1 MSCVKPN
8 FTSTNRISIVVNEGD
23 NVDSLVQKILDKKWG
38 FALSK
43 DESEDQLTW
52 EDSIKNF
59 LDAVEKHL
67 KGKGV
72 NSEIINNVKSSL
84 QTNLLSNALSVE
96 DSEDNEAEIPDA
108 ELDTSKQK
116 AEIKLSTQL
125 RTIFGDDKILTDN
138 FYKEFKS
145 EIFRRTI
152 IQIGNS
158 VSTSKIIYD
167 VDSLN
172 RAIMQYQSKLHNILY
187 TYLKNHDLLPEG
199 KRVANLY
206 DDDGNI
212 NLDYSK
218 NLNAFQQFL
227 NSQDNLQKRISTET
241 YSGNKE
247 LLEAVHAFLSLE
259 YFKELMF
266 KSVGKYLYINTQQT
280 QPIIEVDG
288 RVQYKYSINKKNV
301 NLASGWQNEIR
312 DGIDEIGSFSQL
324 VIEQVP
330 LLNTD
335 TTLDKVSTITAFL
348 KLKYAISRLGDS
360 SKLPN
365 RIRIRNAYKNLTKNT
380 IGAWKEI
387 LEVLNN
393 ARIDGN
399 LKKELIKAG
408 TTEGKEKV
416 ALTDNDFNIFESVY
430 EYFFNKQ
437 NGVYHI
443 ERLNEFSGGRSNYG
457 ITESLFATINSTTEA
472 NYLEMR
478 LVDGNYTMR
487 YKEKWNSRD
496 RMFQLRKAIND
507 SVHRKED
514 AHFLDDFNIL
524 STGAV
529 QFGNFLIEVSKRPAL
544 GIFSPVTDYSL
555 LDITKDDKVLSLNE
569 YFKEELEEIYS
580 EEGRKNILNN
590 KDQKYTEF
598 INFLSNVDSKLGTK
612 FLSDSGLQQLRIYN
626 QVWSSNYN
634 GPSLN
639 HLFITAARI
648 AAAYKVNNEFKKQKE
663 KNSELTSFDILKYL
677 KTSNPTPYSG
687 LKLLNVNDKSIV
699 NKYEGGIFIGGVPTT
714 SDVLDVISDAEAI
727 FQGDNTKS
735 VTKNLENNNIPNVSV
750 NFTDIIQ
757 EFQNQES
764 YGEETPT
771 SKLLFSG
778 ETGAYNIVDTII
790 DTDVETR
797 NGRKSVDQFTTS
809 ELLYHSLVN
818 KFIYGIQNTGMFIS
832 QPTVYS
838 DKKKF
843 LNFVVNWKSIKQYND
858 VFEKGES
865 KNVYKIP
872 EQVHINTILE
882 TQGEYYKT
890 LFHKI
895 ADDYRIIFDIKS
907 DDDQQVFLIA
917 NKEMKK
923 LSKEHGKN
931 ARFQF
936 IKKAN
941 AKKVKIFED
950 LHYRNLSS
958 NLISPN
964 ETLYYYA
971 TNLYTPENLPNFLKE
986 QKIAYVN
993 QLLDNYVI
1001 IGADVMIRDAL
1012 SKCGVKD
1019 ADWIEDNLLVLA
1031 KVDGKNII
1039 SGDQIPAGANIELN
1053 PILNTYFYLH
1063 NVIDNNIK
1071 LGISGHELHHKIKSI
1086 KKVLADTKFPA
1097 QTYLDIE
1104 QSINDDYNSLIGTE
1118 SQEEQDSILKDIEY
1132 KRKALN
1138 NVYYTLISLAQ
1149 NAQFKRTVPI
1159 PGTIRPFSQNTLKG
1173 IASTYNCA
1181 VVEDLKALTHDFLGN
1196 YGFEDASSNVDAHDG
1211 SAWIDPFT
1219 SILENYSLEDSE
1231 GGEVKKPIWDV
1242 DEPEYGVRRLVKY
1255 ASNTISNRIM
1265 LQSSKSNL
1273 IMYKLFKKMTN
1284 SKKFDDIDLIDDW
1297 FITGGYNSSSFS
1309 TNIINKENP
1318 LFYSHNGNYYQII
1331 DFGKDI
1337 INGQKVYFTVE
1348 RDVDDSGNSLG
1359 RKAYKVYHYF
1369 DANSNHIKV
1378 KEGQNPPVAM
1388 NTINSLFELHAAM
1401 GGIESMSIRNGKLV
1415 ESEASNRAVAHFM
1428 IYVSKPTEKY
1438 NELEGT
1444 THYNK
1449 GADIT
1454 QEYFEQPLKT
1464 KLINYLINQSA
1475 IKNGASN
1482 INSVNSLT
1490 DDSELLYDTYSTLK
1504 YGIQQDSDHTA
1515 DEGKVTEMSQV
1526 ISALDANGLY
1536 HDEVLEIYRTLG
1548 QQTIKAAQIEE
1559 EAINS
1564 NYDKL
1569 YEVIGKTL
1577 VNNIQRDERGLTR
1590 AILYQIRKNFG
1601 LSSNHSLDKIKIPF
1615 SDPSIYGKIMQ
1626 VMGSILNKKS
1636 IKRKYPGM
1644 GQVMVPAFGIYQV
1657 WEIDGKKYQYK
1668 DLLKRAIKYNQD
1680 LGEQGISDTGD
1691 PIEFN
1696 NKIVDQYLNVVSP
1709 NEIVFSQNGINSLY
1723 KIDPTNVINI
1733 TYIDSNGIIKIKEN
1747 VKLNS
1752 LPDYYNFKENQLEFI
1767 NDPNGL
1773 NLGATNII
1781 SIEKNNKVPRDLAPT
1796 RIHFTYEYNG
1806 QQYTTNIFD
1815 TWPYKEM
1822 YQAMKA
1828 KKLEEAKKQNKN
1840 EEDSE
1845 LLKFYKK
1852 KIKDLQSFIP
1862 GFLAQLEKGS
1872 YAFRDSTGQIVKTT
1886 IIQMSNQAAETI
1898 MSNVYKSKMG
1908 IEDGDEIPDIDSSEY
1923 FRTSV
1928 RPLDSTVYD
1937 YDFQLITKNNNGNI
1951 YISLNPLTED
1961 NENYQSRYQPWKTTN
1976 ITKVKVNKN
1985 TDSSNVMNRV
1995 YYIDNNNI
2003 RQFEIGRDLDVS
2015 DEIYYDEDTKSYKS
2029 ITTNEVITGRRL
2041 FREIDEN
2048 GQIRVLE
2055 YVEFL
2060 LKNEIKPKRGQSF
2073 IKYNIDQAKLNR
2085 VLLKSINPKNQQE
2098 TPEKFGN
2105 ALTNIIE
2112 SLYKS
2117 DSFLMIT
2124 PARRF
2129 KKENYNK
2136 ITTVLRNLS
2145 ERNKNNDL
2153 GEYLRNILNNVFTHS
2168 SGTIK
2173 SEGYINL
2180 DSGNTIK
2187 LNEEV
2192 ERLGIDRNNEYGN
2205 KLIRTLRSNVKTNP
2219 TLAQNFV
2226 RIRDQFEQ
2234 SKISY
2239 YDQIYLDK
2247 VAQKQFASFQKS
2259 LFFTSSRIPAQTLQS
2274 FMKMECI
2281 GFNGVDTNY
2290 CAVSHFQT
2298 FLQGSDYDIDKSYM
2312 MGLSFDNNGLYMGW
2326 SDLFSYDSLAE
2337 IEASEELPMP
2347 KGRKY
2352 INLELN
2358 KDLAD
2363 IIITKEESDSII
2375 NEPNKVRRIQNIAKL
2390 IKRLN
2395 KAADKNTISIGF
2407 EDESINGNNF
2417 VNNIL
2422 NKHEQTQ
2429 FGNNTDAILKNYI
2442 SSNIQKLIQ
2451 KLGNL
2456 ADAYTPVEMGALR
2469 GMLEYSPKQGLA
2481 TSLTLFNPAM
2491 IPIMQNTNMTGKQGT
2506 GIAANGQ
2513 KGLFMWRFG
2522 TLDTLKNH
2530 NENRDLVTFNVKID
2544 GVYGRFAYEQA
2555 LKEQEIESKKDLGE
2569 RKTVEIPS
2577 LTPTLIQS
2585 LPDLGQYTTGLSVL
2599 HPSIKSDN
2607 IGSQYISAATDNAK
2621 ELILAAINSGTKLMK
2636 CHLYLLSLGFDVN
2649 DIISFMTSP
2658 AVSFIDSISDEN
2670 IFNGTQIKINDAIDF
2685 AKKCIVEQIN
2695 YNEAKDLESKQK
2707 IKEDLNTYSIRGIQ
2721 RVITDS
2727 FKIKLSKVQN
2737 LEQFL
2742 NDLYSLENILKGAN
2756 EFSSFGNILG
2766 INQGIPQTKEDL
2778 IAWKNKFV
2786 TAINVAISNKGLFNK
2801 DKKIQYCDVIKQYFL
2816 KIHPEIFKDG
2826 DSDNFNLGNAYAL
2839 LGLEKGGK
2847 PAIQNALTQLF
2858 YKQFE
2863 DIINFDVDKWLDD
2876 QEYRDKT
2883 SQFYNLIKQS
2893 INVFYL
2899 IDNIP
2904 HFKNMFRIANILN
2917 KIDQRISLKS
2927 QISNYFTEQLNQKYP
2942 YAPNDYASKLLPII
2956 DEILIGHYIKSSG
2969 ISIKL
2974 KDDAWKMLNKHYQ
2987 EVPATKTLNI
2997 LTDHDISSFKFIFEN
3012 YIIPELQNGTLL
3024 DNSKDNTEIMN
3035 NEFIKNLMITS
3046 ERGKPLYK
3054 EDINLLL
3061 TDSNDEVRR
3070 KYQTLLQGLKALKDY
3085 SYNGTPLVDLFMLY
3099 NIIVNKNRYGAERM
3113 TEIFEDFILDFDSE
3127 NMNSSFLAR
3136 YLINLGEEDY
3146 NKQLYNKIISSVTL
3160 TDLLQKAA
3168 PLVSRIDDNRQEP
3181 FIKILDPNQGYVF
3194 YEKTTRSYSRNPID
3208 LLVPIPGELYNQ
3220 TIERQV
3226 RFQEYEFGMVYSQYV
3241 SEIINNLMSDNFEY
3255 ILDQLMQ
3262 NLTVQQI
3269 TKCDQ

>member
-8 FTSTNRISIVVNEGD
+8 FTSKNRISIVVNLDD
-23 NVDSLVQKILDKKWG
+23 NANSLTQKIIYKKWG
-38 FALSK
+38 FALYK
-43 DESEDQLTW
+43 NESEDQSTW
-52 EDSIKNF
+52 EESISNF
-59 LDAVEKHL
+59 LNAIEKHL
-67 KGKGV
+67 NGKGV
-72 NSEIINNVKSSL
+72 NPEIIAEIKSNL
-84 QTNLLSNALSVE
+84 QTNLLSNTLPVE
-96 DSEDNEAEIPDA
+96 DQEDNEAEIPDA

-125 RTIFGDDKILTDN
+125 RNVFGDDRILTNN
-138 FYKEFKS
+138 FYKGFKS

-158 VSTSKIIYD
+158 VSTSRIIYD
-167 VDSLN
+167 VDTLN
-172 RAIMQYQSKLHNILY
+172 RAIMQYQSELHNILY
-187 TYLKNHDLLPEG
+187 TYLKKYNLLPEG

-206 DDDGNI
+206 NEDGNI
-212 NLDYSK
+212 NPEYSK
-218 NLNAFQQFL
+218 NLNAFQEFL

-247 LLEAVHAFLSLE
+247 LLNAVHAFLSLE

-266 KSVGKYLYINTQQT
+266 KSVGKYLYINTQQN
-280 QPIIEVDG
+280 QPIVEIDG
-288 RVQYKYSINKKNV
+288 QIRYKYSINKKNV

-324 VIEQVP
+324 IIEQIP
-330 LLNTD
+330 LINTD
-335 TTLDKVSTITAFL
+335 TTLDKISTITAFL

-365 RIRIRNAYKNLTKNT
+365 RIRIRNAYKNITKNT
-380 IGAWKEI
+380 IGAWKKI
-387 LEVLNN
+387 LEVLDN
-393 ARIDGN
+393 AKADGN
-399 LKKELIKAG
+399 LKRELIKAG

-430 EYFFNKQ
+430 DYFFNKQ
-437 NGVYHI
+437 NGVYNI

-478 LVDGNYTMR
+478 LVDGNYVVR

-507 SVHRKED
+507 NVHRKED
-514 AHFLDDFNIL
+514 THFLDDFNIL
-524 STGAV
+524 STGAI
-529 QFGNFLIEVSKRPAL
+529 QFGDFLIEVSKRPSL
-544 GIFSPVTDYSL
+544 GIFSPVTDYSS
-555 LDITKDDKVLSLNE
+555 LDIVKDNKVLNLND
-569 YFKEELEEIYS
+569 YFKAELEESYS

-590 KDQKYTEF
+590 KDKKYTEF
-598 INFLSNVDSKLGTK
+598 INFLFNIDSKLGTK

-626 QVWSSNYN
+626 QIWESNYN
-634 GPSLN
+634 GHSLN
-639 HLFITAARI
+639 HLIITAARV

-687 LKLLNVNDKSIV
+687 LKLLDVNDRSVV

-735 VTKNLENNNIPNVSV
+735 VTRNLENNNIPNVSV
-750 NFTDIIQ
+750 AFTDIIQ

-797 NGRKSVDQFTTS
+797 NGKKSVDQFTTS

-843 LNFVVNWKSIKQYND
+843 LNFVVNWKSIKQYSD
-858 VFEKGES
+858 VFEKGEY

-895 ADDYRIIFDIKS
+895 ADDYRTIFNINS
-907 DDDQQVFLIA
+907 TDDQQVFLIA
-917 NKEMKK
+917 NREMKK
-923 LSKEHGKN
+923 FSEKWGKQ
-931 ARFQF
+931 AKIQF
-936 IKKAN
+936 IKEATSKGI
-941 AKKVKIFED
+941 KVFED
-950 LHYRNLSS
+950 LHYRNLSKT
-958 NLISPN
+958 LISPN

-971 TNLYTPENLPNFLKE
+971 TNLYTSENLPNFLKE

-1001 IGADVMIRDAL
+1001 ISADAIIRDAL
-1012 SKCGVKD
+1012 SKCDVKD
-1019 ADWIEDNLLVLA
+1019 SDWIEDNLLILA
-1031 KVDGKNII
+1031 KVDGKNIV
-1039 SGDQIPAGANIELN
+1039 SGDQIPEGANIELN

-1086 KKVLADTKFPA
+1086 GKVLKDTKIPA

-1104 QSINDDYNSLIGTE
+1104 QSIDDDYNSLIGTE
-1118 SQEEQDSILKDIEY
+1118 SKEEINST
-1132 KRKALN
+1132 LN
-1138 NVYYTLISLAQ
+1138 NIRIQREVLNKAYYTLISLAQ

-1159 PGTIRPFSQNTLKG
+1159 PGTIRPFSQGTLKG
-1173 IASTYNCA
+1173 IASTYDCA

-1196 YGFEDASSNVDAHDG
+1196 YGFEDSSSNVDAHDG
-1211 SAWIDPFT
+1211 SAWVDPFT

-1231 GGEVKKPIWDV
+1231 GGEVKKPLWDI
-1242 DEPEYGVRRLVKY
+1242 DEPQYGVRRLVKY

-1284 SKKFDDIDLIDDW
+1284 CRKFDGIDLIDDW

-1318 LFYSHNGNYYQII
+1318 LFYSHNGKYYQITN
-1331 DFGKDI
+1331 FGKDT

-1348 RDVDDSGNSLG
+1348 RDVDEAGNSLG
-1359 RKAYKVYHYF
+1359 GKTYKVYHYF
-1369 DANSNHIKV
+1369 DVNSNHIKV
-1378 KEGQNPPVAM
+1378 KEGEQFPVAM
-1388 NTINSLFELHAAM
+1388 HTINSLFELHAAM
-1401 GGIESMSIRNGKLV
+1401 GGIESMSIRDGKLV

-1428 IYVSKPTEKY
+1428 IYISRPTEKY

-1449 GADIT
+1449 QADIT

-1464 KLINYLINQSA
+1464 KLINCLINQSA

-1482 INSVNSLT
+1482 INSVDSLT

-1536 HDEVLEIYRTLG
+1536 HDEVLEIYKTLG
-1548 QQTIKAAQIEE
+1548 QQAIKAAQIEE
-1559 EAINS
+1559 EAVNS

-1577 VNNIQRDERGLTR
+1577 VNNIQRDEKGLTR

-1601 LSSNHSLDKIKIPF
+1601 LSSNHNLDRIKIPF

-1668 DLLKRAIKYNQD
+1668 DLLKRAVEYNNE
-1680 LGEQGISDTGD
+1680 LGNQSIPDTGD

-1696 NKIVDQYLNVVSP
+1696 NKIVDQYLDIISP
-1709 NEIVFSQNGINSLY
+1709 NKVVYDQDGNNTLWE
-1723 KIDPTNVINI
+1723 IDPTDIINV
-1733 TYIDSNGIIKIKEN
+1733 TYIDNSGIVQTKEGIK
-1747 VKLNS
+1747 LDS
-1752 LPDYYNFKENQLEFI
+1752 LPDYYDFKANQREFL

-1773 NLGATNII
+1773 NLGATSII
-1781 SIEKNNKVPRDLAPT
+1781 SIEKNNKSPRDLAPT

-1806 QQYTTNIFD
+1806 QQYRTNIYD
-1815 TWPYKEM
+1815 TWIYKEM
-1822 YQAMKA
+1822 YQAIKA
-1828 KKLEEAKKQNKN
+1828 KKQDLKNSEYYDRVIKSYQKQ
-1840 EEDSE
+1840 
-1845 LLKFYKK
+1845 
-1852 KIKDLQSFIP
+1852 IP
-1862 GFLAQLEKGS
+1862 EFLAMLEKGI
-1872 YAFRDSTGQIVKTT
+1872 YAFKTPTGEIIKAN

-1908 IEDGDEIPDIDSSEY
+1908 IKDGDEIPDIDSAEY
-1923 FRTSV
+1923 FKTSI
-1928 RPLDSTVYD
+1928 RPLDSTIYD

-1951 YISLNPLTED
+1951 YISLNPLTGD
-1961 NENYQSRYQPWKTTN
+1961 NENYQSKYQPWRTTN

-1985 TDSSNVMNRV
+1985 TDSSKVMNRV

-2015 DEIYYDEDTKSYKS
+2015 DEIYYDEDTRSYKS
-2029 ITTNEVITGRRL
+2029 ISTNEVITGRKL
-2041 FREIDEN
+2041 FRETDEN
-2048 GQIRVLE
+2048 GQIKILE

-2060 LKNEIKPKRGQSF
+2060 LKSEIKPKRGHSF
-2073 IKYNIDQAKLNR
+2073 IKYNIDQNKLNK
-2085 VLLKSINPKNQQE
+2085 VLLRSVNPKTKQE
-2098 TPEKFGN
+2098 TSEKFGN

-2136 ITTVLRNLS
+2136 ITTILRNLS

-2168 SGTIK
+2168 SGTIQN
-2173 SEGYINL
+2173 EGYINL
-2180 DSGNTIK
+2180 DSGNTVR
-2187 LNEEV
+2187 LNREV
-2192 ERLGIDRNNEYGN
+2192 ENLGIDRNNEYGN
-2205 KLIRTLRSNVKTNP
+2205 KLITTLRRSVKTNP
-2219 TLAQNFV
+2219 IIAQNFV

-2239 YDQIYLDK
+2239 YDEMYLDK

-2312 MGLSFDNNGLYMGW
+2312 MGLNFDNNGLYMGW
-2326 SDLFSYDSLAE
+2326 SDLFSYNSLAE

-2358 KDLAD
+2358 RELAD

-2375 NEPNKVRRIQNIAKL
+2375 NESNNVRKIQNIARL

-2395 KAADKNTISIGF
+2395 KSSDKNIISIGF
-2407 EDESINGNNF
+2407 EDDSIDGNTF

-2429 FGNNTDAILKNYI
+2429 FGNNTDSILKNYV

-2456 ADAYTPVEMGALR
+2456 VDAYTPVEMEALR
-2469 GMLEYSPKQGLA
+2469 KMLEYSPKQGLA

-2522 TLDTLKNH
+2522 TLDTLINNSNNK
-2530 NENRDLVTFNVKID
+2530 DLVIFNTKIE
-2544 GVYGRFAYEQA
+2544 GVQGRFAYEQA
-2555 LKEQEIESKKDLGE
+2555 LRNEE
-2569 RKTVEIPS
+2569 KTPS
-2577 LTPTLIQS
+2577 LTPILVQS
-2585 LPDLGQYTTGLSVL
+2585 LPDLGRYTNGLNVL

-2670 IFNGTQIKINDAIDF
+2670 IFNGTKIKINDAIDF
-2685 AKKCIVEQIN
+2685 AKKCIIEQIN
-2695 YNEAKDLESKQK
+2695 YNNAKDLESKQK
-2707 IKEDLNTYSIRGIQ
+2707 IKDDLDKYSIKGIQ
-2721 RVITDS
+2721 KIITDS
-2727 FKIKLSKVQN
+2727 FKTKLIKVNN

-2742 NDLYSLENILKGAN
+2742 KDLYSLENILKGAN

-2778 IAWKNKFV
+2778 IAWKNKFITV
-2786 TAINVAISNKGLFNK
+2786 INVAINNNGLINKNGKL
-2801 DKKIQYCDVIKQYFL
+2801 QYCDTVKQFFL
-2816 KIHPEIFKDG
+2816 KSNPEIFRDG
-2826 DSDNFNLGNAYAL
+2826 DDDNFNLGEAYAL

-2847 PAIQNALTQLF
+2847 PAIQNALAQLF
-2858 YKQFE
+2858 YQQYE
-2863 DIINFDVDKWLDD
+2863 DVINFDVDRWLDNQD
-2876 QEYRDKT
+2876 YRNKT
-2883 SQFYNLIKQS
+2883 SEFYNLVKQS
-2893 INVFYL
+2893 INIFYL

-2904 HFKNMFRIANILN
+2904 HFKNMFKIANILN
-2917 KIDQRISLKS
+2917 KIDQKISLKS

-2942 YAPNDYASKLLPII
+2942 YAPNDYASKLLPAI

-2974 KDDAWKMLNKHYQ
+2974 KDNWKMLNKNYQ
-2987 EVPATKTLNI
+2987 EIQASETLDL

-3024 DNSKDNTEIMN
+3024 DDFESNKEIMS

-3046 ERGKPLYK
+3046 EKGKPLYK

-3061 TDSNDEVRR
+3061 TDSNNEVRK

-3085 SYNGTPLVDLFMLY
+3085 SYNGTPLIDLFMIY

-3113 TEIFEDFILDFDSE
+3113 TEIFEDFILDYDSK
-3127 NMNSSFLAR
+3127 NMNSSFLTR

-3146 NKQLYNKIISSVTL
+3146 NKQLYDKIISSVTL
-3160 TDLLQKAA
+3160 TDLLQKIA
-3168 PLVSRIDDNRQEP
+3168 PLLSRVDDNRQEP
-3181 FIKILDPNQGYVF
+3181 FIKVLDPNQGYVF
-3194 YEKTTRSYSRNPID
+3194 YEKTSKNYSRNPID

-3220 TIERQV
+3220 AIERQV
-3226 RFQEYEFGMVYSQYV
+3226 RFSEYEFGMVYSQYV
-3241 SEIINNLMSDNFEY
+3241 SEIVSNLMSDNFEY
-3255 ILDQLMQ
+3255 VLNQLMQ

-3269 TKCDQ
+3269 TNCE

>member
-1 MSCVKPN
+1 MNCVKPN
-8 FTSTNRISIVVNEGD
+8 FTSNNRISIVVNSDD
-23 NVDSLVQKILDKKWG
+23 NVDSLVQKIMYKKWG

-43 DESEDQLTW
+43 SESEDESTW
-52 EDSIKNF
+52 EESIGNF
-59 LDAVEKHL
+59 LNAIDRHL

-72 NSEIINNVKSSL
+72 NSEIISEVKSNL
-84 QTNLLSNALSVE
+84 QTNLLSNTIFVSDVE
-96 DSEDNEAEIPDA
+96 DNDPEIPDA

-116 AEIKLSTQL
+116 IEIKLSTQL
-125 RTIFGDDKILTDN
+125 RNIFGDDRILTNN
-138 FYKEFKS
+138 FYKGFKS

-158 VSTSKIIYD
+158 VSTSKIVYD
-167 VDSLN
+167 INTLN
-172 RAIMQYQSKLHNILY
+172 RAIMQYQSELHNILY
-187 TYLKNHDLLPEG
+187 TYLKKYNLLPEG

-206 DDDGNI
+206 DDNGNI
-212 NLDYSK
+212 NPDFSK
-218 NLNAFQQFL
+218 NLNAFQEFL
-227 NSQDNLQKRISTET
+227 NSQDNLQKRISTEA

-247 LLEAVHAFLSLE
+247 LLNVVYAFLELE
-259 YFKELMF
+259 YFDQLML
-266 KSVGKYLYINTQQT
+266 KSVGKYLYINTQQS
-280 QPIIEVDG
+280 QPIMEVDG
-288 RVQYKYSINKKNV
+288 KVQYKYSINRKNV

-324 VIEQVP
+324 IIEQIP
-330 LLNTD
+330 LINTD
-335 TTLDKVSTITAFL
+335 TTLDKISTITAFL

-365 RIRIRNAYKNLTKNT
+365 RIRIRNAYKNITKNT

-387 LEVLNN
+387 LEVLDN
-393 ARIDGN
+393 AKADGN
-399 LKKELIKAG
+399 LKRELIKAG
-408 TTEGKEKV
+408 TTEGKEKTT
-416 ALTDNDFNIFESVY
+416 LTDNDFNIFESVY
-430 EYFFNKQ
+430 DYFFNKQ
-437 NGVYHI
+437 NGVYNI

-478 LVDGNYTMR
+478 IVDGNYKIR

-507 SVHRKED
+507 SVHRKVD
-514 AHFLDDFNIL
+514 DHFLDDFNIL
-524 STGAV
+524 STGSV
-529 QFGNFLIEVSKRPAL
+529 QFGDFLIEVSKRPAL

-555 LDITKDDKVLSLNE
+555 LEIVKDNKILNLNE
-569 YFKEELEEIYS
+569 YFREILEESYS

-590 KDQKYTEF
+590 NNEKYTEF
-598 INFLSNVDSKLGTK
+598 INFLSNIDSKLGTK

-626 QVWSSNYN
+626 QVWNSNYN
-634 GPSLN
+634 GHSLN
-639 HLFITAARI
+639 HLYITAARV
-648 AAAYKVNNEFKKQKE
+648 AGAYKINNEFKKQKE

-677 KTSNPTPYSG
+677 RDSNPTPYSG
-687 LKLLNVNDKSIV
+687 LKLLNPNDRSIV
-699 NKYEGGIFIGGVPTT
+699 NKYEGGIFIGGIPIN

-735 VTKNLENNNIPNVSV
+735 VIRNLENHNIPNVSV

-764 YGEETPT
+764 YGKEIPT

-778 ETGAYNIVDTII
+778 EAGAYNIIDTII

-843 LNFVVNWKSIKQYND
+843 LNFIVNWKSIKQYKD
-858 VFEKGES
+858 VFEKGEN

-895 ADDYRIIFDIKS
+895 ADDYRIIFDIENVN
-907 DDDQQVFLIA
+907 DQQVFLIA
-917 NKEMKK
+917 NNEMKE
-923 LSKEHGKN
+923 LSKKYGKQTKN
-931 ARFQF
+931 KF
-936 IKKAN
+936 IEKATSKKI
-941 AKKVKIFED
+941 KVFED
-950 LHYRNLSS
+950 LHYRNLSKT
-958 NLISPN
+958 LISPN

-971 TNLYTPENLPNFLKE
+971 TNLYTQENLPNFLKE
-986 QKIAYVN
+986 QKIRYVN

-1001 IGADVMIRDAL
+1001 IGADAMIRDAL
-1012 SKCGVKD
+1012 IKCDVKET
-1019 ADWIEDNLLVLA
+1019 DWIEDNLLVLA
-1031 KVDGKNII
+1031 KVDGKNVI
-1039 SGDQIPAGANIELN
+1039 SGDQIPAGSNIELN
-1053 PILNTYFYLH
+1053 PIINTYFYLH

-1071 LGISGHELHHKIKSI
+1071 LGLSGHELHHKIKSI
-1086 KKVLADTKFPA
+1086 GEVLKNTNIPV

-1104 QSINDDYNSLIGTE
+1104 QSIDNDYNSLIGIE
-1118 SQEEQDSILKDIEY
+1118 SKEEEESILKDIKI
-1132 KRKALN
+1132 KREALN
-1138 NVYYTLISLAQ
+1138 KAYYTLISLAQ

-1159 PGTIRPFSQNTLKG
+1159 PGTIRPFSQGTLKG
-1173 IASTYNCA
+1173 IASTYDCA

-1196 YGFEDASSNVDAHDG
+1196 HGFENADSDVDAHDG
-1211 SAWIDPFT
+1211 SAWVDPFT

-1231 GGEVKKPIWDV
+1231 GGEVKKPLWDV

-1255 ASNTISNRIM
+1255 ASNTITNRIM

-1284 SKKFDDIDLIDDW
+1284 CRKFNDIDLIDDW

-1318 LFYSHNGNYYQII
+1318 LFYSHNGKYYQITN
-1331 DFGKDI
+1331 FGKELV
-1337 INGQKVYFTVE
+1337 NGQKVYFTVE
-1348 RDVDDSGNSLG
+1348 RAVDNSGNSLG
-1359 RKAYKVYHYF
+1359 EETYKVYHYF
-1369 DANSNHIKV
+1369 DADSNHIKI
-1378 KEGQNPPVAM
+1378 KEGEQPPVALH
-1388 NTINSLFELHAAM
+1388 TINSLFELHAAM
-1401 GGIESMSIRNGKLV
+1401 GGIESMSIRDGRLI

-1438 NELEGT
+1438 NELQGT

-1449 GADIT
+1449 QADIT

-1464 KLINYLINQSA
+1464 RLINCLINQSA

-1482 INSVNSLT
+1482 INSVDSLT
-1490 DDSELLYDTYSTLK
+1490 DGSELLYDTYSTLK

-1536 HDEVLEIYRTLG
+1536 HDEVLEVYKTLG
-1548 QQTIKAAQIEE
+1548 QQAIKAAQIEE

-1577 VNNIQRDERGLTR
+1577 VNNIQKDERGLTK

-1601 LSSNHSLDKIKIPF
+1601 LSSNHNLDKIKIPF
-1615 SDPSIYGKIMQ
+1615 SDPSVYGKIMQ

-1636 IKRKYPGM
+1636 IKRKYSGM

-1668 DLLKRAIKYNQD
+1668 DLLKRAVEYNSE
-1680 LGEQGISDTGD
+1680 LGDQGIPDIGD

-1709 NEIVFSQNGINSLY
+1709 NEIVYNQDGINNLY

-1733 TYIDSNGIIKIKEN
+1733 TYIDNNGATKVEENIK
-1747 VKLNS
+1747 LDS
-1752 LPDYYNFKENQLEFI
+1752 LPDYYDFKENPLEFI
-1767 NDPNGL
+1767 NNPNKL

-1806 QQYTTNIFD
+1806 QSYTTNIFD
-1815 TWPYKEM
+1815 TWIYKEM
-1822 YQAMKA
+1822 YQVMK
-1828 KKLEEAKKQNKN
+1828 LKKQDPLNSAHYDN
-1840 EEDSE
+1840 V
-1845 LLKFYKK
+1845 
-1852 KIKDLQSFIP
+1852 IKSYQKQIP
-1862 GFLAQLEKGS
+1862 GFLATLEKGIYVFKDGTS
-1872 YAFRDSTGQIVKTT
+1872 G
-1886 IIQMSNQAAETI
+1886 IITQMSNQAAETI

-1908 IEDGDEIPDIDSSEY
+1908 IKDGDEIPDINSAEY
-1923 FRTSV
+1923 FRTSI
-1928 RPLDSTVYD
+1928 RPLDSTIYD

-1961 NENYQSRYQPWKTTN
+1961 NENYQNKYKPWKTTN

-1985 TDSSNVMNRV
+1985 TDSSKVINRV

-2003 RQFEIGRDLDVS
+2003 RQFEIGRDLDVT
-2015 DEIYYDEDTKSYKS
+2015 DEIYYDEDTRSYKS
-2029 ITTNEVITGRRL
+2029 IATNEVITGRKL

-2048 GQIRVLE
+2048 GQVKILE
-2055 YVEFL
+2055 YIEFL
-2060 LKNEIKPKRGQSF
+2060 LKNEIKPKKGHSF
-2073 IKYNIDQAKLNR
+2073 TKYNIDQVKLNK
-2085 VLLKSINPKNQQE
+2085 VLLNSINPKTKKE
-2098 TPEKFGN
+2098 TPEKFSN
-2105 ALTNIIE
+2105 ALTNVIE

-2136 ITTVLRNLS
+2136 LVTVIKNLS
-2145 ERNKNNDL
+2145 ERNKGNDL

-2168 SGTIK
+2168 SGTIQG
-2173 SEGYINL
+2173 EGYINL
-2180 DSGNTIK
+2180 DSGNITK
-2187 LNEEV
+2187 LNKEV
-2192 ERLGIDRNNEYGN
+2192 ENLGIDRNNEYGN
-2205 KLIRTLRSNVKTNP
+2205 VLIKTLRRNARTNP
-2219 TLAQNFV
+2219 IINQNFI

-2239 YDQIYLDK
+2239 YDDIYLDK
-2247 VAQKQFASFQKS
+2247 VAKKQFSSFQKS

-2312 MGLSFDNNGLYMGW
+2312 MGLNFDNNGLYLGW
-2326 SDLFSYDSLAE
+2326 SDLFNYNSLQE

-2347 KGRKY
+2347 KGKKY

-2358 KDLAD
+2358 KEFAD
-2363 IIITKEESDSII
+2363 ITITKEESDSIV
-2375 NEPNKVRRIQNIAKL
+2375 NEPDNVKKIRNIAKL

-2395 KAADKNTISIGF
+2395 NSVNKNTVSIRF
-2407 EDESINGNNF
+2407 QDDLIDGNSF
-2417 VNNIL
+2417 VKNIL
-2422 NKHEQTQ
+2422 NRHEQTQ

-2442 SSNIQKLIQ
+2442 STNIQKLIQ
-2451 KLGNL
+2451 RLGNL
-2456 ADAYTPVEMGALR
+2456 ADAYTPVEMRALR
-2469 GMLEYSPKQGLA
+2469 KMLEYSPKQGLA
-2481 TSLTLFNPAM
+2481 TNLTLFNPAM

-2506 GIAANGQ
+2506 GVAANGQ

-2530 NENRDLVTFNVKID
+2530 TENKDLVIFNTKID
-2544 GVYGRFAYEQA
+2544 GVYGRFKYEQA
-2555 LKEQEIESKKDLGE
+2555 LREQEIENNKDLEE
-2569 RKTVEIPS
+2569 RKTIEIPS
-2577 LTPTLIQS
+2577 LTSTLVQS
-2585 LPDLGQYTTGLSVL
+2585 LPDLGQYTNGLSVL
-2599 HPSIKSDN
+2599 HPFIKSDN

-2636 CHLYLLSLGFDVN
+2636 CHLYLLSLGFDVD
-2649 DIISFMTSP
+2649 DIISYMTSP

-2670 IFNGTQIKINDAIDF
+2670 IFNGTTIKINDAINF
-2685 AKKCIVEQIN
+2685 AKKCIVEQMN
-2695 YNEAKDLESKQK
+2695 YNNAKDLESKQK
-2707 IKEDLNTYSIRGIQ
+2707 IKSNLDSYSIRGIQ
-2721 RVITDS
+2721 KIITDS
-2727 FKIKLSKVQN
+2727 FKVKLNKVKN
-2737 LEQFL
+2737 LDQFL
-2742 NDLYSLENILKGAN
+2742 KDLYSLENILKGAN

-2786 TAINVAISNKGLFNK
+2786 TTINIAISNNELINK
-2801 DKKIQYCDVIKQYFL
+2801 EGKIQYCDVIKQHFL
-2816 KIHPEIFKDG
+2816 KTNPEIFRDG
-2826 DSDNFNLGNAYAL
+2826 DDNNFNLGEAYSL

-2847 PAIQNALTQLF
+2847 PAIQKALTQIF
-2858 YKQFE
+2858 YQQYE
-2863 DIINFDVDKWLDD
+2863 DIINFDIDKWLDNQD
-2876 QEYRDKT
+2876 YRDKT
-2883 SQFYNLIKQS
+2883 SQFYNLVKQS
-2893 INVFYL
+2893 INIFYL

-2917 KIDQRISLKS
+2917 KIDQKISLKS

-2942 YAPNDYASKLLPII
+2942 YAPDDYASKLLPAI

-3046 ERGKPLYK
+3046 EKGKPLYK

-3061 TDSNDEVRR
+3061 TDSNDEVRK
-3070 KYQTLLQGLKALKDY
+3070 KYQTLLQGLKALKNY

-3099 NIIVNKNRYGAERM
+3099 NIIVNKNRYGSERM
-3113 TEIFEDFILDFDSE
+3113 TEIFEDFILDYDSS
-3127 NMNSSFLAR
+3127 NMNSSFLTR

-3146 NKQLYNKIISSVTL
+3146 NKQLYDKIISSVTL
-3160 TDLLQKAA
+3160 TDLLQKIA
-3168 PLVSRIDDNRQEP
+3168 PLLSRVDDTRQEP
-3181 FIKILDPNQGYVF
+3181 FIKVLDPNQGYVF
-3194 YEKTTRSYSRNPID
+3194 YEKVSRNYSKNPID
-3208 LLVPIPGELYNQ
+3208 LLIPIPGELYNQ
-3220 TIERQV
+3220 AIERQV
-3226 RFQEYEFGMVYSQYV
+3226 RFSEYEFGMVYSQYV
-3241 SEIINNLMSDNFEY
+3241 SEIVNNLMSDNFEY
-3255 ILDQLMQ
+3255 VLSQLMQ

-3269 TKCDQ
+3269 TKCE